1 MALYKITKNNL
12 LPVRLNEVGVERE
25 LQLLFE
31 KNLDSIFGLQFIK
44 TEVALNGLRIDTLA
58 FDPESN
64 CFVVIEYKKDRSSS
78 VIDQGYAYLAL
89 VLNNK
94 ADFILEYNQGTQSS
108 IGKNDIY
115 WSATRVIF
123 VASRYTPYQLGAINF
138 QDLPIELW
146 EARFY
151 DNDLLSLER
160 RTADAN
166 AASIKTVSSITSA
179 ATGKPNPVKAE
190 IKTYSVND
198 LLPIDSKSRI
208 LYDDLMENIRSL
220 DASLTEDPKKNYIG
234 IKLGADW
241 RVLFYINQS
250 RDGIRIDFARLQ
262 PSDVLD
268 PEKRLQYNAKSFQYK
283 NQHISSL
290 FFNSSEDME
299 YCMSLI
305 RQAYKRHVKEYSL

>member
-12 LPVRLNEVGVERE
+12 LPVRLNDVGVERE
-25 LQLLFE
+25 LQLLIE

-58 FDPESN
+58 YDPESR

-94 ADFILEYNQGTQSS
+94 ADFILEYNQNTQSS
-108 IGKNDIY
+108 IGKNDID

-123 VASRYTPYQLGAINF
+123 VASRYTPHQLGAINF

-151 DNDLLSLER
+151 ENDLLSLER

-166 AASIKTVSSITSA
+166 AASIKTVSKSSLT
-179 ATGKPNPVKAE
+179 TGKANPVKTE
-190 IKTYSVND
+190 IKTYTVND
-198 LLPIDSKSRI
+198 VFPPESPSRP
-208 LYDDLMENIRSL
+208 LYDELIENIRTL
-220 DASLTEDPKKNYIG
+220 DASLSEDPKKNYVG
-234 IKLGADW
+234 IKLGTDW
-241 RVLFYINQS
+241 RVLFYINQFKGGM
-250 RDGIRIDFARLQ
+250 RVDIARLQ
-262 PSDVLD
+262 PKDILD
-268 PEKRLQYNAKSFQYK
+268 PENRLQYNEKSFQHK

-290 FFNSSEDME
+290 FLNSSDDIE
-299 YCMSLI
+299 YAMSLI
-305 RQAYKRHVKEYSL
+305 RQAYKKHVKEFGS

>member
-25 LQLLFE
+25 LQLLIE

-58 FDPESN
+58 YDPESK

-94 ADFILEYNQGTQSS
+94 ADFILEYNQGTRSS
-108 IGKNDIY
+108 IGKNEID

-123 VASRYTPYQLGAINF
+123 VASRYTPHQLGAINF

-151 DNDLLSLER
+151 ENDLLSLER

-166 AASIKTVSSITSA
+166 AASIKTVSKSSLTT
-179 ATGKPNPVKAE
+179 TGKPNPVKAE

-198 LLPIDSKSRI
+198 VFPTETASRI
-208 LYDDLMENIRSL
+208 LYDELIENIRTL
-220 DASLTEDPKKNYIG
+220 DAGLTEDPKKNYIG

-241 RVLFYINQS
+241 RVLFYINQFK
-250 RDGIRIDFARLQ
+250 DGIRIDFARLQ
-262 PSDVLD
+262 PADLLD
-268 PEKRLQYNAKSFQYK
+268 PEKRLQYNEKSLLHK
-283 NQHISSL
+283 GQHISSL
-290 FFNSSEDME
+290 VISSSEDIE
-299 YCMSLI
+299 YSMSLI
-305 RQAYKRHVKEYSL
+305 RQAYKRHVKEFSR